1 MFNETDLETMAW
13 VRDCFNPD
21 HLANPNKL
29 FPTPRCCGE
38 SANAQQSMPFK
49 NLEVF

>member
-1 MFNETDLETMAW
+1 MFNETDLETRAW

-29 FPTPRCCGE
+29 FPTPRSCGE
-38 SANAQQSMPFK
+38 AANAQQSMQFK
-49 NLEVF
+49 DLEVF